1 MIISMDV
8 KMASLMLELVTQP
21 LASTWKDGFLSR
33 ATEKVEMGYSRVPS
47 DVSPPD
53 LPTLIILYFIRLW

>member
-1 MIISMDV
+1 MIISMDM
-8 KMASLMLELVTQP
+8 KMASFMLELVMQP

-47 DVSPPD
+47 DVFPPTF
-53 LPTLIILYFIRLW
+53 PR